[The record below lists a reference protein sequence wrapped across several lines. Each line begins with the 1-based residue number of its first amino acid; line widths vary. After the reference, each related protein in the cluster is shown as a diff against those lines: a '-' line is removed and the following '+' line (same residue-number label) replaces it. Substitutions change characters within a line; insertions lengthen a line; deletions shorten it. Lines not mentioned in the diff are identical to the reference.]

1 MPSRRRRARLRRLIL
16 LSMTPAVSACAGIA
30 PMTATP
36 SAWSCAALIPPGDR
50 EPVRAVPLPVRDA
63 TAGALWMALDG
74 QTARLDLANGRLAD
88 VEAIVDRC
96 EANRAA
102 LTPAP
107 RPGLFGWLK
116 R

>member
-1 MPSRRRRARLRRLIL
+1 
-16 LSMTPAVSACAGIA
+16 
-30 PMTATP
+30 
-36 SAWSCAALIPPGDR
+36 
-50 EPVRAVPLPVRDA
+50 
-63 TAGALWMALDG
+63 MALDG